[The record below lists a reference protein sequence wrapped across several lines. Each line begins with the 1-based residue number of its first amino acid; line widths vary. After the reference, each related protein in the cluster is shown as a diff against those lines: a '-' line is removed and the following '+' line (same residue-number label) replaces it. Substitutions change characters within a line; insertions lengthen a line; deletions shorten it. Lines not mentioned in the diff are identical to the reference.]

1 MGKLDEELR
10 DVGRELRT
18 EFGQS
23 VRLYLLDWPL
33 SLMVLATVA
42 YRAYGA
48 RRQRHVVHPRG
59 RRGARHRLLRFGGIR
74 MVARHDDHAA
84 VGALVAQASAAGSN
98 SVAVGAGMT
107 LSGC

>member
-18 EFGQS
+18 GLGQS

-48 RRQRHVVHPRG
+48 MRPAE
-59 RRGARHRLLRFGGIR
+59 GANGMWFIL
-74 MVARHDDHAA
+74 AA
-84 VGALVAQASAAGSN
+84 VAALAIGCFASAVSAWWLGMMTTPPSGRW
-98 SVAVGAGMT
+98 SRRLAVLAAILLLWVLG
-107 LSGC
+107 